1 MPTTASRSASTSSN
15 YTIIQHEMMLSLEPE
30 RHEYH

>member
-1 MPTTASRSASTSSN
+1 MLTTAHKSANISSN
-15 YTIIQHEMMLSLEPE
+15 YTIIQHKSMLSLERE